1 MSPAIL
7 KIRQRH
13 FLKSKDKKVF
23 FGLLKSFFPGQ
34 ESQVQAMVP
43 SKSRIEWV
51 KLDQNQELYAV
62 NGVLAFWLNEGRL
75 IPLLSFLRDH
85 ETPFKTVHVDL
96 GAIKFVSKG
105 ADVMRPGITI
115 IDSTIEKGDIV
126 LIKDP
131 NHNRVLAVGEAL
143 YDATQM
149 QGMATGKVIKAIHSI
164 TDNIW
169 AFSKDF

>member
-13 FLKSKDKKVF
+13 FLKSKDKKIF
-23 FGLLKSFFPGQ
+23 FALLANFFPGQ
-34 ESQVQAMVP
+34 ESQVQEMVS

-51 KLDQNQELYAV
+51 KLDQNQE
-62 NGVLAFWLNEGRL
+62 GKI
-75 IPLLSFLRDH
+75 IPLLSFLRNHD
-85 ETPFKTVHVDL
+85 TPFKTVHVDL
-96 GAIKFVSKG
+96 GAIKFVAKG
-105 ADVMRPGITI
+105 ADVMRPGITT
-115 IDSTIEKGDIV
+115 IDSTIEKGDVV

-131 NHNRVLAVGEAL
+131 NHNQVLAVGEAL
-143 YDATQM
+143 YDAPQM
-149 QGMATGKVIKAIHSI
+149 QAMDTGKVIKAIHSI

>member
-13 FLKSKDKKVF
+13 FLKSKDKKIF
-23 FGLLKSFFPGQ
+23 FALLANFFPGQ
-34 ESQVQAMVP
+34 ESQVQEMVG

-62 NGVLAFWLNEGRL
+62 DGVLAFWLNEGKL

-85 ETPFKTVHVDL
+85 DTPFKAVHVDL

-105 ADVMRPGITI
+105 ADVMRPGITT

-143 YDATQM
+143 YAAAQM
-149 QGMATGKVIKAIHSI
+149 QSMDTGKVIKAIHSI

>member
-13 FLKSKDKKVF
+13 FLKSKDKKIF
-23 FGLLKSFFPGQ
+23 FALLARFFPGQ
-34 ESQVQAMVP
+34 ESQVQEMVS

-62 NGVLAFWLNEGRL
+62 DGVLAFWLKEGKI
-75 IPLLSFLRDH
+75 IPLLSFLRNHD
-85 ETPFKTVHVDL
+85 TPFKTVHVDL

-105 ADVMRPGITI
+105 ADVMRPGITT

-131 NHNRVLAVGEAL
+131 NHNQVLAVGEAL
-143 YDATQM
+143 YDASQM
-149 QGMATGKVIKAIHSI
+149 QAMDTGKVIKAIHSI